1 MNGFMPYEGLGIGVG
16 CRHVVFNC
24 SNQFRGA
31 LETSPPDSF
40 LGEVAEPAFHQI
52 QPRSRGRGEVHVK
65 TRVFIQPCLYPGLFV
80 SPIVVHNQMQ
90 WHPLRKL
97 PVQSPQ
103 EEQKLL
109 VTVLGHA
116 LADNSPIQDIQ
127 CSEQGGSTMPLV
139 VVGHGSAAS
148 FFHGQARLG
157 PLEGLDLTLF
167 VHAKD
172 DGFVRRIEVQPHH
185 VGELLGE
192 ATVTGELEPLR
203 PMGLQTMGGPD
214 TLHGSLADALCS
226 CHATSAPMSRTR
238 RLRLSGGFHNP
249 LHLLGGIRH
258 RTASTGQNRGDSF
271 GATLQEALAPKDDGG
286 TAHARLPCDP
296 DIGQTVS
303 GKECDLRPAGNTL
316 GRIMGANPGFQG
328 ASLLEGH
335 WERTN

>member
-1 MNGFMPYEGLGIGVG
+1 MSGLMPYEGLGIGVR
-16 CRHVVFNC
+16 CCHVVFDC

-40 LGEVAEPAFHQI
+40 LGEVAEPPLHQV
-52 QPRSRGRGEVHVK
+52 QPGRTRRRKVQRE
-65 TRVFIQPCLYPGLFV
+65 TRVLLQPYLHPGLFV

-90 WHPLRKL
+90 RRPLRKL
-97 PVQSPQ
+97 PIQPPQ
-103 EEQKLL
+103 EAQKLL

-127 CSEQGGSTMPLV
+127 CREQGGSTMPLV

-167 VHAKD
+167 VHAQD

-192 ATVTGELEPLR
+192 APVTGELESLR
-203 PMGLQTMGGPD
+203 PMGLQAMGGPD
-214 TLHGSLADALCS
+214 TLHGSLADALCP
-226 CHATSAPMSRTR
+226 CHATSAPVSRTR
-238 RLRLSGGFHNP
+238 RLRLSSGFHNP

-258 RTASTGQNRGDSF
+258 RTASAGQNRGDSF
-271 GATLQEALAPKDDGG
+271 GTTLQEALTPKDDGG
-286 TAHARLPCDP
+286 TADARLSCDP

-303 GKECDLRPAGNTL
+303 GKEGDLRPEGNAL